1 MAKTTC
7 CCALLG
13 SCVHHVSISLGVHL
27 RSFIVITECALQ
39 RIETQHSISLSRT
52 LSTPNISSKG
62 VLERRE
68 VPVPVSLFPPGH
80 HHHASV
86 DDESPRKKLIE
97 EVTSSPTITSE
108 VDGPNKPSSPGRIHP
123 DSAVTSHSNSAVETP
138 TWTWSQ
144 QGGEIRITVRVPKL
158 VRTWRSQFQLCSQPD
173 GHQTRATI
181 TSAVL
186 DLEPRRITLL
196 IPGLYV
202 LDINLELPDAVIG
215 QAPFGVETD
224 LRGAE
229 NALTLKR
236 ARDLDVDR
244 ARAEWRVNERCLVIV
259 A

>member
-1 MAKTTC
+1 MRHECTLRPLETGQFACCIFDALKNQFTDLCCHLAGKPALVFDCIYNASLKHHASKDVEFRNFLIGTCTDLPAHNDVTGYRTMAKTTC

-97 EVTSSPTITSE
+97 EVMSSPTITSE
-108 VDGPNKPSSPGRIHP
+108 VDGPNKLSSPGRIHP

-158 VRTWRSQFQLCSQPD
+158 VRT
-173 GHQTRATI
+173 
-181 TSAVL
+181 
-186 DLEPRRITLL
+186 
-196 IPGLYV
+196 
-202 LDINLELPDAVIG
+202 
-215 QAPFGVETD
+215 
-224 LRGAE
+224 
-229 NALTLKR
+229 
-236 ARDLDVDR
+236 
-244 ARAEWRVNERCLVIV
+244 
-259 A
+259 